1 MVIGSSTVG
10 MESAR
15 RYSSV
20 RMDAFSFSTW
30 NNAGML
36 SNQNVSARQGTKEA
50 EGDAA
55 KSNMSAFQRSM
66 NQLTKQFT
74 DIKAQSVTSTKQ
86 DKDSMMK
93 IKAQCIDYL
102 IRLLFGRKSLLDD
115 VGSTSADLQNADTG
129 SQLTQ
134 EVSGGSFSSFHFF
147 EETEETAFSTE
158 GKVITA
164 DGREISFDLSFQMS
178 RSFTEYYSE
187 THSFGTELIDPLVI
201 NLDSDV
207 ASVSD
212 QKFLFD
218 IDSDGILDNISRLG
232 SGSGFLALDQNGD
245 GVINDGSELFGTKS
259 GDGFSDLAKFDSDH
273 NGWIDEADEIWDKLM
288 IFTKDDNGKDLL
300 YGLKDKGVG
309 AIYLGNVNT
318 QFALNARSDR
328 AVNAVIQKTGMF
340 LFENGR
346 AGTVQHVDLAK
357 AQ

>member
-134 EVSGGSFSSFHFF
+134 EVSGGSF
-147 EETEETAFSTE
+147 
-158 GKVITA
+158 
-164 DGREISFDLSFQMS
+164 
-178 RSFTEYYSE
+178 
-187 THSFGTELIDPLVI
+187 
-201 NLDSDV
+201 
-207 ASVSD
+207 
-212 QKFLFD
+212 
-218 IDSDGILDNISRLG
+218 
-232 SGSGFLALDQNGD
+232 
-245 GVINDGSELFGTKS
+245 
-259 GDGFSDLAKFDSDH
+259 
-273 NGWIDEADEIWDKLM
+273 
-288 IFTKDDNGKDLL
+288 
-300 YGLKDKGVG
+300 
-309 AIYLGNVNT
+309 
-318 QFALNARSDR
+318 
-328 AVNAVIQKTGMF
+328 
-340 LFENGR
+340 
-346 AGTVQHVDLAK
+346 
-357 AQ
+357 